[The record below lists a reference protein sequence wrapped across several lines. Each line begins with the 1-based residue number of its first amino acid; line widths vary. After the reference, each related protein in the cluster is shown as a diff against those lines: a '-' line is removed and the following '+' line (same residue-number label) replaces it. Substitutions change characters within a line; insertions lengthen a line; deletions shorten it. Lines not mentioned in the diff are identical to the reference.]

1 MTTTPETNRSKSEV
15 LPPLQ
20 NDRPASGWS
29 GYVLAAIGAIVSALY
44 LANIGVGI
52 FELIPDAL
60 PGIGNLD
67 EVFFSAL
74 LIFCLRKLGIDLL
87 PHLRKS
93 GRKSSE

>member
-1 MTTTPETNRSKSEV
+1 MTTTPQTDPPRAEV
-15 LPPLQ
+15 LPPL
-20 NDRPASGWS
+20 NEERPASGWS
-29 GYVLAAIGAIVSALY
+29 GYVLAAIGALVSALY

-87 PHLRKS
+87 PYLRR
-93 GRKSSE
+93 GHGSSKI